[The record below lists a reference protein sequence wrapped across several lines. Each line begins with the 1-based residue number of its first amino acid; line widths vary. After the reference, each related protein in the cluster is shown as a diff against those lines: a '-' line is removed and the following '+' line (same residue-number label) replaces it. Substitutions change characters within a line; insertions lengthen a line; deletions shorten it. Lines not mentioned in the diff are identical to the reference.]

1 MTVLPG
7 NTSGRKSRPSANL
20 GLVLPR
26 PGPEGANTEYIH
38 NLVGRLQH
46 MFDTL
51 QDSATFRTQSL
62 KISDI
67 TTLNTALEKGDVYVD
82 ENGFLKI
89 ILGAGSPLSGVSGI
103 GTAGT
108 ATVVIT

>member
-7 NTSGRKSRPSANL
+7 NTQGRKSRPAANL

-26 PGPEGANTEYIH
+26 PGNDGVTTDYLH

-51 QDSATFRTQSL
+51 QDSATFRTQHL

-67 TTLNTALEKGDVYVD
+67 DTLNSSLEKGDVYVD

-89 ILGAGSPLSGVSGI
+89 ILGAGSPLTGVAGI